1 MAVGEKS
8 DVSDPVEAVGD
19 GVLKEAADEF
29 VGREPHDLG
38 FAVLAI
44 VLPGEADLAVV
55 EPDQAAVGDGDAVR
69 ISPDIVEHL
78 SRSGERRLG
87 VDDPVDLG
95 QSFQPSGEGGGVG
108 RSCERPGKAKFV
120 GSEGGVKLF
129 EEQVAELAGKHA
141 HRQEETRLAGPGYH
155 VARNYSA

>member
-95 QSFQPSGEGGGVG
+95 QSFQPGGEGGGVG
-108 RSCERPGKAKFV
+108 QSCERPREAKFV
-120 GSEGGVKLF
+120 GSEGGVKLL

-141 HRQEETRLAGPGYH
+141 HRQE
-155 VARNYSA
+155 RNPACRSGLSRGAQS

>member
-69 ISPDIVEHL
+69 VAGEIPEHL
-78 SRSGERRLG
+78 LGPAKRRLG

-95 QSFQPSGEGGGVG
+95 QSFQPSGEGGGIG
-108 RSCERPGKAKFV
+108 RSCERPGKRSSSAAK
-120 GSEGGVKLF
+120 
-129 EEQVAELAGKHA
+129 AA
-141 HRQEETRLAGPGYH
+141 
-155 VARNYSA
+155 